1 MGHYKPECPNK
12 DQWSN
17 NNNKKMHGAKGK
29 GPKARA
35 ASVSFAS
42 AAPAGK

>member
-29 GPKARA
+29 DPKARA